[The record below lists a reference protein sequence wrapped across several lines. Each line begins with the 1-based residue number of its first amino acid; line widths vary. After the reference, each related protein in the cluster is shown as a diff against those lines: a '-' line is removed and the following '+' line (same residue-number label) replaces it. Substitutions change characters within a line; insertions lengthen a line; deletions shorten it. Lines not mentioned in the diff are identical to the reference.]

1 MAKAVD
7 CTMKPALATAQV
19 ADGIMDADA
28 ASGLGLD
35 CAGARAP
42 PSGLHRLALAAD
54 SGQHIGR
61 LRSSD
66 RMPWL
71 ASKAARRLS

>member
-1 MAKAVD
+1 MD

-42 PSGLHRLALAAD
+42 PSGLH
-54 SGQHIGR
+54 SGQHIGK

-71 ASKAARRLS
+71 ASKAARSLS